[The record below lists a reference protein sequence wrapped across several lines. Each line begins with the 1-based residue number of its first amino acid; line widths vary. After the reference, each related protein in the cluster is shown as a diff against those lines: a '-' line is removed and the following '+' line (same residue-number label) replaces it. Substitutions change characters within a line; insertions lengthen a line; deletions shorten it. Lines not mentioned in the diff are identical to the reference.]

1 MTDKLVEYMVELNT
15 NPEALQNHNADPIK
29 AAADF
34 GLDKNDVEL
43 IKNQDVAEIKRRC
56 ESSSI
61 DTKGVMIGFFKQ

>member
-15 NPEALQNHNADPIK
+15 NPDALKKHDADPIK

-34 GLDKNDVEL
+34 GLEDKDIEL
-43 IKNQDVAEIKRRC
+43 IKNQDVEEIKKRC

-61 DTKGVMIGFFKQ
+61 DTKGTMIGFFKQ